1 MAIARIKKLELIA
14 TSKEKEQL
22 LAVLQKFGKIQLITP
37 VAETG
42 LITEPVVAADNH
54 LGELNEAI
62 AFLAAY
68 APKANFLESMA
79 NLKPFIYSREMK
91 EALADFPWPEKLAEL
106 EQLRL
111 QLKDCAQEK
120 ERLAQ
125 KKLLLTPW
133 QKLTVP
139 LAVLRLTG
147 TNCAVLLGQMPT
159 RDFKQMQSQH
169 PDSESNFYRDVI
181 KQTPGNTYLTII
193 YLKTCFS
200 DLENLLKDYH
210 FNSVSLGFEAATVK
224 ELLLAADKTSN
235 KLTEKEAQLTVAI
248 TTLSGDLFKLKMV
261 HDQLASGQIIN
272 EAGQS
277 LLQGTF
283 TFSLSA
289 WIRQSDIPELEKAI
303 LAIGH
308 EVALFFSDPN
318 PEDNVPVILQNRKLV
333 RPFEFIT
340 QIYGMPK
347 YNEIDPTPF
356 LAPFFFIYFGFCVS
370 DTGYGLLLVIFSLFA
385 LKKYQ
390 LGPTGTN
397 FWKMFLY
404 CGLSTMAV
412 GMLTG
417 SWFGDLPDLL
427 AASNRLFIP
436 FKRFKDAMIVL
447 DPMHE
452 PSKLLAIALTFGI
465 IQTWFGTM
473 TAAWGNFR
481 NRRYLNIFLDQV
493 TTLVFLFGLTGLALI
508 FLQIIP
514 SAAATP
520 FKLAS
525 GLGALSL
532 IATQG
537 RSEKGGGGKF
547 FFGVFALYNTLS
559 GYLSDIL
566 SYSRLW
572 ALGLV
577 TGVMAMTIN
586 LIAVNFSQILPAM
599 LPLVNR
605 IPLLK
610 IVISTLVLSLVF
622 VLGHLLSFLMNLL
635 GAFVHPL
642 RLQFVEFFSKFFQS
656 GGSRF
661 RPFKSASKYF
671 NIK

>member
-1 MAIARIKKLELIA
+1 MAVARIKKLELIA
-14 TSKEKEQL
+14 TGREKEPL
-22 LAVLQKFGKIQLITP
+22 LASLQKIAKIQLIVP
-37 VAETG
+37 AGEPG
-42 LITEPVVAADNH
+42 LDSEPPAKADSR
-54 LGELNEAI
+54 LGELSEAI
-62 AFLAAY
+62 TFLAAY
-68 APKANFLESMA
+68 APRANFLESMA
-79 NLKPFIYSREMK
+79 NLKPFIHDREMK
-91 EALADFPWPEKLAEL
+91 EALADFPWPERLAEL
-106 EQLRL
+106 ERLRL

-125 KKLLLTPW
+125 KKMLLAPW
-133 QKLTVP
+133 RELTVP
-139 LAVLRLTG
+139 LADLRQAG
-147 TNCAVLLGQMPT
+147 TNCDTILGTMPT
-159 RDFKQMQSQH
+159 RDFNRMQGRN
-169 PDSESNFYRDVI
+169 PESGSDFFYAVI
-181 KQTPGNTYLTII
+181 NQTPGSTYLAII
-193 YLKTCFS
+193 YLKTGFS
-200 DLENLLKDYH
+200 GLEILLKEHH
-210 FNSVSLGFEAATVK
+210 FNSVNLGPEAATVT
-224 ELLLAADKTSN
+224 ELLLAADRTIE
-235 KLTEKEAQLTVAI
+235 KLTEKEARLTAAVTA
-248 TTLSGDLFKLKMV
+248 LSGDLFKLKMV
-261 HDQLASGQIIN
+261 HDHLASGQIIN
-272 EAGQS
+272 EAGLA
-277 LLQGTF
+277 LLQGKF

-289 WIRQSDIPELEKAI
+289 WIRESDIPALEKAI
-303 LAIGH
+303 LVHGH
-308 EVALFFSDPN
+308 EVAIFFSDP
-318 PEDNVPVILQNRKLV
+318 ETGADVPVVLQNRKLV
-333 RPFEFIT
+333 QPFEFIT

-347 YNEIDPTPF
+347 YDEIDPTPF

-370 DTGYGLLLVIFSLFA
+370 DAGYGLLLVIASLFA

-390 LGPTGTN
+390 LGPTGTR

-404 CGLSTMAV
+404 CGLSTIAV
-412 GMLTG
+412 GILTG

-427 AASNRLFIP
+427 AAANRAFIP
-436 FKRFKDAMIVL
+436 FKRFKDALIIL

-465 IQTWFGTM
+465 IQTWFGTL

-481 NRRYLNIFLDQV
+481 NRRYLNILLDQV

-508 FLQIIP
+508 FLQVLP
-514 SAAATP
+514 GTAATT

-525 GLGALSL
+525 GLGAVAL

-537 RSEKGGGGKF
+537 RGEKGGGGKF
-547 FFGVFALYNTLS
+547 FFGLFACYNALS

-586 LIAVNFSQILPAM
+586 MIAVNFSQMTSSM
-599 LPLVNR
+599 LPLVGK

-610 IVISTLVLSLVF
+610 LIVSTLILLLIF
-622 VLGHLLSFLMNLL
+622 VVGHLISFLMNLL

-661 RPFKSASKYF
+661 RPFANANKYV

>member
-14 TSKEKEQL
+14 TSKGKEQL
-22 LAVLQKFGKIQLITP
+22 LTDLQKFGKIQLITP
-37 VAETG
+37 AVETG
-42 LITEPVVAADNH
+42 LITEPVAAADNR

-62 AFLAAY
+62 TYLAAY

-79 NLKPFIYSREMK
+79 NLKPFIFRQEMK
-91 EALADFPWPEKLAEL
+91 EAMADFPWPEKLAEL

-125 KKLLLTPW
+125 KKLLLAPW
-133 QKLTVP
+133 RKLTVP
-139 LAVLRLTG
+139 LANLNQAG

-159 RDFKQMQSQH
+159 RDFRQLQSQN
-169 PDSESNFYRDVI
+169 PDNETNFYCDVTN
-181 KQTPGNTYLTII
+181 QTPGNTYLAII
-193 YLKTCFS
+193 YLKTRFA
-200 DLENLLKDYH
+200 DLENLLKNYH
-210 FNSVSLGFEAATVK
+210 FNSVNLGLETATVK
-224 ELLLAADKTSN
+224 ELLIAADKTSY
-235 KLTEKEAQLTVAI
+235 KLTEKETQLTAAI
-248 TTLSGDLFKLKMV
+248 TTLSGDIFKLKII
-261 HDQLASGQIIN
+261 HDQLASVQVIN

-289 WIRQSDIPELEKAI
+289 WISQADIPDLEKAI

-308 EVALFFSDPN
+308 EIALFFSDPN
-318 PEDNVPVILQNRKLV
+318 TEDNVPVILQNRKLV
-333 RPFEFIT
+333 QPFEFIT

-390 LGPTGTN
+390 LGPTGTR

-404 CGLSTMAV
+404 CGLSTMVV

-427 AASNRLFIP
+427 AAGNRIFIP
-436 FKRFKDAMIVL
+436 FKRFKDALIIL
-447 DPMHE
+447 DPMRE

-465 IQTWFGTM
+465 IQTWFGTL

-481 NRRYLNIFLDQV
+481 NHRYLNILLDQV

-514 SAAATP
+514 GTAATL
-520 FKLAS
+520 FKFAA
-525 GLGALSL
+525 GLGALTL

-537 RSEKGGGGKF
+537 RGEKGGGGKF
-547 FFGVFALYNTLS
+547 FFGIFACYNALS

-586 LIAVNFSQILPAM
+586 LIAVNFSQIVPSM
-599 LPLVNR
+599 LPLVNK

-610 IVISTLVLSLVF
+610 FVISALIIILVF
-622 VLGHLLSFLMNLL
+622 VIGHLISFMMNLL

>member
-1 MAIARIKKLELIA
+1 
-14 TSKEKEQL
+14 
-22 LAVLQKFGKIQLITP
+22 
-37 VAETG
+37 
-42 LITEPVVAADNH
+42 
-54 LGELNEAI
+54 
-62 AFLAAY
+62 
-68 APKANFLESMA
+68 
-79 NLKPFIYSREMK
+79 
-91 EALADFPWPEKLAEL
+91 
-106 EQLRL
+106 
-111 QLKDCAQEK
+111 
-120 ERLAQ
+120 
-125 KKLLLTPW
+125 
-133 QKLTVP
+133 
-139 LAVLRLTG
+139 
-147 TNCAVLLGQMPT
+147 
-159 RDFKQMQSQH
+159 
-169 PDSESNFYRDVI
+169 
-181 KQTPGNTYLTII
+181 
-193 YLKTCFS
+193 
-200 DLENLLKDYH
+200 
-210 FNSVSLGFEAATVK
+210 
-224 ELLLAADKTSN
+224 
-235 KLTEKEAQLTVAI
+235 
-248 TTLSGDLFKLKMV
+248 MV
-261 HDQLASGQIIN
+261 HDHLASGQVSN

-283 TFSLSA
+283 TFSLNA
-289 WIRQSDIPELEKAI
+289 WISQADIPELEKAI
-303 LAIGH
+303 LAHSH
-308 EVALFFSDPN
+308 EIALFFSDPN
-318 PEDNVPVILQNRKLV
+318 TDDNVPVILQNRKLV
-333 RPFEFIT
+333 QPFEFIT

-390 LGPTGTN
+390 LGPTGTR

-404 CGLSTMAV
+404 CGLSTMIV
-412 GMLTG
+412 GILTG

-427 AASNRLFIP
+427 AAGNHIFIP
-436 FKRFKDAMIVL
+436 FKHFKDSMIVL
-447 DPMHE
+447 DPMRE

-465 IQTWFGTM
+465 IQTWFGTI

-481 NRRYLNIFLDQV
+481 NHRYLNIFLDQV

-514 SAAATP
+514 GAAATP
-520 FKLAS
+520 FKLAA
-525 GLGALSL
+525 GLGALTL

-537 RSEKGGGGKF
+537 RGEKGGGGKF
-547 FFGVFALYNTLS
+547 FFGIFACYNALS

-586 LIAVNFSQILPAM
+586 LIAVNFSQIVPAM
-599 LPLVNR
+599 LPLVNK

-610 IVISTLVLSLVF
+610 FVISLLVLSSVF
-622 VLGHLLSFLMNLL
+622 VIGHLISFLMNLL

-661 RPFKSASKYF
+661 RPFKSTGKYF

>member
-1 MAIARIKKLELIA
+1 MAVARIKKLELIA
-14 TSKEKEQL
+14 TGEEKEQL
-22 LAVLQKFGKIQLITP
+22 LASLQKFAKIQLITP
-37 VAETG
+37 AAGPG
-42 LITEPVVAADNH
+42 LVSEPAAAADNR
-54 LGELNEAI
+54 LGELSEAI

-79 NLKPFIYSREMK
+79 NLKPFIHDREMK
-91 EALADFPWPEKLAEL
+91 EALADFPWPEKLAQL

-125 KKLLLTPW
+125 KKILLAPW
-133 QKLTVP
+133 RKLAVP
-139 LAVLRLTG
+139 LADLRQAG
-147 TNCAVLLGQMPT
+147 TNCDSILGYMPA
-159 RDFKQMQSQH
+159 RDFKQMQSRN
-169 PDSESNFYRDVI
+169 PENESDFFYEVI
-181 KQTPGNTYLTII
+181 QQTPGTTYLAVI
-193 YLKTCFS
+193 YLKTRLA
-200 DLENLLKDYH
+200 DLETLLKEYH
-210 FNSVSLGFEAATVK
+210 FNSVNLGLETAAVAD
-224 ELLLAADKTSN
+224 LLLSADKTIE
-235 KLTEKEAQLTVAI
+235 KLIEKEAQLTAAVTI
-248 TTLSGDLFKLKMV
+248 LSGDLFKLKMV
-261 HDQLASGQIIN
+261 HDHLASGQIIN
-272 EAGQS
+272 EAGQA
-277 LLQGTF
+277 LLQGKF

-289 WIRQSDIPELEKAI
+289 WIRQSDIPDLEKAI
-303 LAIGH
+303 LTQGH
-308 EVALFFSDPN
+308 EVALFYSDP
-318 PEDNVPVILQNRKLV
+318 EAGADVPVVLQNLKLV
-333 RPFEFIT
+333 QPFEFIT

-347 YNEIDPTPF
+347 YDEIDPTPF

-370 DTGYGLLLVIFSLFA
+370 DAGYGLLLVISSLFA

-390 LGPTGTN
+390 LGPTGTR

-404 CGLSTMAV
+404 CGLSTITV
-412 GMLTG
+412 GILTG

-427 AASNRLFIP
+427 AASSRAFIP
-436 FKRFKDAMIVL
+436 LKRFKDALIIL
-447 DPMHE
+447 NPMRE

-465 IQTWFGTM
+465 IQTWFGTL

-493 TTLVFLFGLTGLALI
+493 TTLLFLFGLTGLALI
-508 FLQIIP
+508 FLQSIP
-514 SAAATP
+514 GTAATV
-520 FKLAS
+520 FKFAA

-537 RSEKGGGGKF
+537 RGEKGGGGKF
-547 FFGVFALYNTLS
+547 FFGLFACYNALS

-586 LIAVNFSQILPAM
+586 LIAVNFSQIVPAM
-599 LPLVNR
+599 LPLAGK

-610 IVISTLVLSLVF
+610 FVIGILVLTSVF
-622 VLGHLLSFLMNLL
+622 IIGHLISFLMNLL

-661 RPFKSASKYF
+661 QPFKSAGKYF